1 MCYWH
6 APGVYNYCQSIFL
19 QKKGIIG
26 VPFSLKIEHKIK
38 RGSFSKARWVAQK
51 LLSKLRKTCYAR
63 THTNTTV
70 GSNVQER
77 QSCYLWQQISPMRC
91 GSSVI
96 KTLLNDAQVGF
107 KIPSLPFLAYISV
120 LLTEETFLWVFAL
133 SFKGNFT
140 FSLEKQTSW
149 MAGEHETFTSWKVLM

>member
-1 MCYWH
+1 MLRDSHVVAFTTCITTIRRKCKETWDQCVIDM
-6 APGVYNYCQSIFL
+6 PQMFIIIVFL
-19 QKKGIIG
+19 QKKLIID

-51 LLSKLRKTCYAR
+51 LLSKLRKTCYAS

-70 GSNVQER
+70 GSRVQER
-77 QSCYLWQQISPMRC
+77 QSCYLWQQISPLRC

-120 LLTEETFLWVFAL
+120 RWLRRLFMGFCPII
-133 SFKGNFT
+133 
-140 FSLEKQTSW
+140 
-149 MAGEHETFTSWKVLM
+149 